1 MLKKSI
7 SKVRSSIKKINPFK
21 REKSVYEKLNERYR
35 DVRYEYFPE
44 KPSFKELNDA
54 INKDKIVT
62 FLTDKK
68 RTTIVGESKYISF
81 LSYIE
86 RDGIHF
92 SRGTFKTKGKNSFR
106 NLYDIKKYADF
117 LVRFSKKNR
126 IKEIRTETWLFEE
139 FKGFAKYIGG
149 FKLEKTPANLNRI
162 NKYREALLKNNV
174 KKVVSFNFERN
185 QLKCFTKEGKE
196 ISLKLELPSY
206 VLKV

>member
-1 MLKKSI
+1 MIKKSI

-21 REKSVYEKLNERYR
+21 REKSVYEKLNERYK
-35 DVRYEYFPE
+35 DVKYEYFPE
-44 KPSFKELNDA
+44 KPSLKELNEA

-68 RTTIVGESKYISF
+68 RTTIVGESKYVSF

-92 SRGTFKTKGKNSFR
+92 SKTIFKNDNKNSLR

-117 LVRFSKKNR
+117 LIKFSKTNKFKK
-126 IKEIRTETWLFEE
+126 IKLETWFFEE
-139 FKGFAKYIGG
+139 FKGFSKYIGG

-162 NKYREALLKNNV
+162 NKYREILSKNNV
-174 KKVVSFNFERN
+174 KKVVSYDFERN